1 MKVSKLSVE
10 SSIMVNFGQ
19 VPLSSQR
26 TGAFH
31 KRSLALMNAGNS
43 SVIVIP
49 SCKRGTQLDSQTLEA
64 MTTYTLDLYCLLSF
78 RDGELFYS

>member
-1 MKVSKLSVE
+1 MKVSKLSGDC
-10 SSIMVNFGQ
+10 SIMMNCGQ

-31 KRSLALMNAGNS
+31 RQSLALMNAGNS